1 MKVHTYEKLLC
12 HNICFCI
19 HDQNIHR
26 LASEIYKFANDLPV
40 GDFSN
45 LFDFKDEY
53 TLHIPLISIELKG
66 KNAIRYFGA
75 VVWNAIPVNI
85 KIATSLNGFKN
96 RIKSWKTECSC
107 RLCKTFLQI
116 VGFINITE

>member
-12 HNICFCI
+12 I

-26 LASEIYKFANDLPV
+26 LATEIYKFANDLPV
-40 GDFSN
+40 GDFN
-45 LFDFKDEY
+45 DLFDFKDEY
-53 TLHIPLISIELKG
+53 TLHIPLINVELKG
-66 KNAIRYFGA
+66 KYGIRYFGA

-96 RIKSWKTECSC
+96 RIKSWKPECSC